1 VPPTAPHFCGLIS
14 SYATGVLAVFGWFKR
29 SPQTSPESELIATQ
43 PHGEIFPWPK
53 GAVLT
58 AVDELVLALPIE
70 LFGDR
75 PMGES
80 LFAPDDVQMNIPPQ
94 GDTFFVRLM
103 PGMSI
108 SCAKSVQSYVVSED
122 GKPRRIKVQPPR

>member
-1 VPPTAPHFCGLIS
+1 M
-14 SYATGVLAVFGWFKR
+14 FGWFKR
-29 SPQTSPESELIATQ
+29 TPQTLQEGELIATQ

-53 GAVLT
+53 GAVLM
-58 AVDELVLALPIE
+58 ALDELVLALPIA

-75 PMGES
+75 PMKES
-80 LFAPDDVQMNIPPQ
+80 LFAPDDAQMDIPPK

-122 GKPRRIKVQPPR
+122 GKARRIKFQRPR

>member
-1 VPPTAPHFCGLIS
+1 M
-14 SYATGVLAVFGWFKR
+14 FGWLRRK
-29 SPQTSPESELIATQ
+29 SQPSTAGELIAAQ

-58 AVDELVLALPIE
+58 AIDELVLALPTA

-80 LFAPDDVQMNIPPQ
+80 LFTPDDAQINVPPE

-108 SCAKSVQSYVVSED
+108 SLAKSVQSYVVSED
-122 GKPRRIKVQPPR
+122 GKPRRISVRRPPAEA